1 MSNTTI
7 DLLKSHR
14 SIRRF
19 KDKPLEDGMLETL
32 IECGQCAST
41 SSNLQTYSI
50 IHVADDARKKALA
63 KLCADQ
69 KQIHQ
74 CAAFLV
80 FCADLHR
87 DHMANKMHGGARF
100 DGDYAE
106 ALLIATVDVAL
117 VMQNVAVAAESVGLG
132 ICMIGAMR
140 NEPKAVGTLLGLPPF
155 VYAVAGLCIGYPAI
169 DPACKP
175 RLPLKAVFHEERY
188 LEDET
193 HQAYMADYDE
203 SMTTFYQSQGMH
215 DRDPRWTRVMA
226 GRTGRFHERVALDA
240 FLQDQGF
247 GMKTPDKK

>member
-1 MSNTTI
+1 
-7 DLLKSHR
+7 
-14 SIRRF
+14 
-19 KDKPLEDGMLETL
+19 
-32 IECGQCAST
+32 ECGQCAST

-50 IHVADDARKKALA
+50 IHVADEQRKQELA

-87 DHMANKMHGGARF
+87 DQMANVMHGGERF

-117 VMQNVAVAAESVGLG
+117 VMQNVTVAAESIGLG

-140 NEPKAVGTLLGLPPF
+140 NEPKAVGALLGLPPF

-175 RLPLKAVFHEERY
+175 RLPLKAVLHTEHY
-188 LEDET
+188 LDDET
-193 HQAYMADYDE
+193 HQDYMTEYDE
-203 SMTTFYQSQGMH
+203 TMTVFYQSQNMH

-226 GRTGRFHERVALDA
+226 GRTGRFHERVELDG
-240 FLQDQGF
+240 FLKDQGF
-247 GMKTPDKK
+247 GMQVSDENK